1 MRIAAPSLAVAGLV
15 VLAGSLASTASAA
28 VVYSGVLNLSV
39 PGTFDGTYLNVV
51 SGLAT
56 PTTTGNTDYDF
67 NPYIATPGTSTSWSF
82 FQPDSTSG
90 GTVAATTSGPALVLT
105 AGTPIGPASVFKT
118 GTAVGTAFN
127 SSTAAYV
134 GFKFLLETDASIH
147 YGWARVSLPT
157 PTLGAGGQAAGTI
170 IDYAYDSSANT
181 EILAGAGV
189 VPEPTSIAA
198 LSLGGLLL
206 RRRRV

>member
-1 MRIAAPSLAVAGLV
+1 MRHVLSLV
-15 VLAGSLASTASAA
+15 VLGLAAISSQASAA
-28 VVYSGVLNLSV
+28 VVYSGVLNLPV

-67 NPYIATPGTSTSWSF
+67 NPYIPTPGTSTSWSF

-90 GTVAATTSGPALVLT
+90 GTVASTTSGPALSLS
-105 AGTPIGPASVFKT
+105 AGTSIGPASVFKT

-134 GFKFLLETDASIH
+134 GFKFTIEADASVH

-157 PTLGAGGQAAGTI
+157 PVTGTTTQAGGTI
-170 IDYAYDSSANT
+170 IDYAYDSTANT
-181 EILAGAGV
+181 AILAGAGV
-189 VPEPTSIAA
+189 APEPTTLAA
-198 LSLGGLLL
+198 LALGGVFVH
-206 RRRRV
+206 RRRA